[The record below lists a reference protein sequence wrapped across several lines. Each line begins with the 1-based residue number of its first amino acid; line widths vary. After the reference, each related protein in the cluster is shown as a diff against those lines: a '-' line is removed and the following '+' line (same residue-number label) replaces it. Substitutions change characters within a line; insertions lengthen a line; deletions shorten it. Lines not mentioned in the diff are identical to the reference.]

1 MDMVTDFIEEA
12 HMEWRP
18 SFLFLQI
25 TDGPLEAGQ
34 RVIRRDCGRAGSL
47 FSLMIKGEA
56 TQNLKETNHLPQT
69 IRWKKDIVMSETHG
83 NNSRR
88 CCIWQTPR
96 KSFRLREV
104 AKTLALTNIMDE
116 SLKLFW
122 ELEKAWDSYQSS
134 ILILSKWKLL
144 VGFFGAGKSI
154 IFSNDRQWLR
164 WRLIVYILFPID
176 KQLSV
181 FKGSSY
187 QEA

>member
-1 MDMVTDFIEEA
+1 
-12 HMEWRP
+12 
-18 SFLFLQI
+18 
-25 TDGPLEAGQ
+25 
-34 RVIRRDCGRAGSL
+34 
-47 FSLMIKGEA
+47 
-56 TQNLKETNHLPQT
+56 
-69 IRWKKDIVMSETHG
+69 
-83 NNSRR
+83 
-88 CCIWQTPR
+88 
-96 KSFRLREV
+96 
-104 AKTLALTNIMDE
+104 MDE

-122 ELEKAWDSYQSS
+122 ELEKARDSYQSS

-154 IFSNDRQWLR
+154 IFSNDREWLR